1 MSAMDFRR
9 SHAFGAVF
17 AVFALGATLGQASAA
32 DPNQVAQR
40 LKEVLGGQ
48 GVDVDYG
55 KVSGDATHVV
65 LEATTAKVQGSPDT
79 IPVGT
84 VTLDD
89 VSDQDG
95 GYRIGRLALPNFSL
109 KQDGLSIDAADA
121 DLVGLKLPA
130 PGATDPLAALLLYE
144 RATLGTVKVSRGDQQ
159 LFSLTDTHLD
169 VTPPSGDQAL
179 TFTGGAGGFQADLS
193 AVQDPKSRKVIE
205 ALGYQKL
212 AGTVQMAGS
221 WQPSDGRLKLSQYD
235 IAVDQA
241 GKLGITLDLSG
252 YTPQFLKQAQAMHQD
267 AAGKPPSDAQGMA
280 MLGLLQQLTLNGATV
295 RFEDASLTGKVLDYV
310 AAQQGS
316 KPKDVANQV
325 KAILPFLLAQLNDVQ
340 LMKSVSGAVGTFLDA
355 PKSLEIKAAPA
366 EPVPFALIAAGAI
379 MSPKDLPKT
388 LGVTVTA
395 NQ

>member
-1 MSAMDFRR
+1 MDYRTNPTR
-9 SHAFGAVF
+9 FGAR
-17 AVFALGATLGQASAA
+17 ASPSLPWAPRFGSAHRAA

-179 TFTGGAGGFQADLS
+179 DIHRRG
-193 AVQDPKSRKVIE
+193 
-205 ALGYQKL
+205 
-212 AGTVQMAGS
+212 
-221 WQPSDGRLKLSQYD
+221 GRLPGRSFSGPGSQ
-235 IAVDQA
+235 
-241 GKLGITLDLSG
+241 
-252 YTPQFLKQAQAMHQD
+252 
-267 AAGKPPSDAQGMA
+267 
-280 MLGLLQQLTLNGATV
+280 
-295 RFEDASLTGKVLDYV
+295 V
-310 AAQQGS
+310 A
-316 KPKDVANQV
+316 
-325 KAILPFLLAQLNDVQ
+325 
-340 LMKSVSGAVGTFLDA
+340 
-355 PKSLEIKAAPA
+355 
-366 EPVPFALIAAGAI
+366 
-379 MSPKDLPKT
+379 
-388 LGVTVTA
+388 
-395 NQ
+395 